1 MQKKLEYANLQLFGD
16 RRWKLKPKMTDGGLE
31 KVDSDWKK
39 EKDDYDGIDDAFCT
53 DSVNNQSQEVKEPS
67 KKERDLS
74 DCLDEHKTMGVV
86 GDPVEHLSDLTKVL
100 ILEKIFAF
108 WDDGELSIDNN
119 LAEQTIW
126 KLITQRNK
134 FFHYGS
140 EVRVETAA
148 IYYSVIGTVKLHG
161 SSIWNFIGT
170 FFKNIF
176 NGCRDD
182 ANMIPDKITSATSQC
197 WIQN

>member
-86 GDPVEHLSDLTKVL
+86 GFNKGSDS
-100 ILEKIFAF
+100 
-108 WDDGELSIDNN
+108 G
-119 LAEQTIW
+119 
-126 KLITQRNK
+126 
-134 FFHYGS
+134 
-140 EVRVETAA
+140 
-148 IYYSVIGTVKLHG
+148 
-161 SSIWNFIGT
+161 
-170 FFKNIF
+170 KNICF
-176 NGCRDD
+176 LGWWRTIDR
-182 ANMIPDKITSATSQC
+182 
-197 WIQN
+197 

>member
-1 MQKKLEYANLQLFGD
+1 
-16 RRWKLKPKMTDGGLE
+16 MTDGGLE

-100 ILEKIFAF
+100 IVSSQKLAHN
-108 WDDGELSIDNN
+108 WN
-119 LAEQTIW
+119 LYLRCEQ
-126 KLITQRNK
+126 K
-134 FFHYGS
+134 F
-140 EVRVETAA
+140 
-148 IYYSVIGTVKLHG
+148 
-161 SSIWNFIGT
+161 
-170 FFKNIF
+170 
-176 NGCRDD
+176 
-182 ANMIPDKITSATSQC
+182 
-197 WIQN
+197 

>member
-161 SSIWNFIGT
+161 GSIWNFIGT

-182 ANMIPDKITSATSQC
+182 ANMSKQSKIGS
-197 WIQN
+197 